1 MNNKLYQK
9 HISIHN
15 KLNIK
20 KLTQNINNQN
30 MLHGNIILSPKTQ

>member
-9 HISIHN
+9 HILIHN